1 MGNALHSPKVAVIGA
16 GIGGLVSALLL
27 AHKGLDVTLFEASD
41 TPGGKIRQVHVD
53 GVGIDSGPT
62 VFTMRWIFDQML
74 AELGSSL
81 ESLLELEPL
90 GILARHAWV
99 GTDGYLDL
107 HSDKTLSFESIA
119 QFTNKQE
126 AVRFLEFCKQT
137 QTLYNTLEKPYIRSE
152 KPDVISMV
160 KDLGLG
166 GLSALGGLGPFS
178 SLWQSLGKHFH
189 DPRLQQLFGRYAT
202 YCGSSPWLAPA
213 TLMLI
218 AQVEMDGVWSVRGGM
233 FEVARA
239 LAAMGQ
245 TYGVTLRYGSTCERI
260 MLKNGQVT
268 GVCLK
273 GGEVFASDY
282 VVFNGDVNALSQ
294 GLLGEELRPSFQIP
308 ALRERSLSAYTL
320 SMHAQSSGFP
330 LVRHNVFFD
339 NDYKSE
345 FTDIFQNRRL
355 PQSGTVYLC
364 AQDRDDSGLQQT
376 PHERILCLIN
386 APSDDGF
393 NTLAQ
398 PEIEKCELSRLQHL
412 RQCGL
417 EIQAKPHQIIRTLPQ
432 DFARLFPGSQGA
444 LYGQATHGWTSAFH
458 RPSAKTMIPGLYL
471 TGGSVH
477 PGPGV
482 PMAAMSGR
490 IAAARLMADRDSTSR
505 SSRVVISGGIS
516 MH

>member
-1 MGNALHSPKVAVIGA
+1 MGKSTDTPQVAVIGA

-27 AHKGLDVTLFEASD
+27 AYKGLNVTLFEAAD
-41 TPGGKIRQVHVD
+41 TPGGKIRQVQVD

-74 AELGSSL
+74 AELGTSL
-81 ESLLELEPL
+81 ENILQLEPL
-90 GILARHAWV
+90 GILSRHAWA
-99 GTDGYLDL
+99 GSDQYLDL
-107 HSDKTLSFESIA
+107 HAEKMLSFESIA
-119 QFTNKQE
+119 QFSSKQE
-126 AVRFLEFCKQT
+126 ATRFLGFCKQT
-137 QTLYNTLEKPYIRSE
+137 QTLYNILERPYIRSE
-152 KPDVISMV
+152 KPDLMSMMT
-160 KDLGLG
+160 DLGFG

-245 TYGVTLRYGSTCERI
+245 TYGVTTRYGTTCERI

-268 GVCLK
+268 GIRLA
-273 GGEVFASDY
+273 GGEVFESDY

-294 GLLGEELRPSFQIP
+294 GLLGEDLRSSFQIP
-308 ALRERSLSAYTL
+308 SLQERSLSAFTL

-339 NDYKSE
+339 QDYKSE
-345 FTDIFQNRRL
+345 FTDIFQKRQL

-364 AQDRDDSGLQQT
+364 AQDRDDSGLLKT
-376 PHERILCLIN
+376 RHERILCLIN

-398 PEIEKCELSRLQHL
+398 PEIEQCELSRLQLL

-417 EIQAKPHQIIRTLPQ
+417 AIQAEPHQIIRTLPQ

-490 IAAARLMADRDSTSR
+490 IAAARLMADRDSISR
-505 SSRVVISGGIS
+505 SSRVVISGGMS
-516 MH
+516 TH